1 MWLECR
7 VGGNVAREVMGL
19 QCRALRAARSEQW
32 EPGRVLSRSCSALVF
47 FADYCVHSSNCIPSL
62 WPFSWLTD
70 NKASECLLN
79 TTCWVLTS
87 TL

>member
-1 MWLECR
+1 MAGVEIGGKRGQGGDGAAVQGLESCKVR
-7 VGGNVAREVMGL
+7 AMG
-19 QCRALRAARSEQW
+19 AW
-32 EPGRVLSRSCSALVF
+32 EVLSRSCSALIF

-87 TL
+87 IL